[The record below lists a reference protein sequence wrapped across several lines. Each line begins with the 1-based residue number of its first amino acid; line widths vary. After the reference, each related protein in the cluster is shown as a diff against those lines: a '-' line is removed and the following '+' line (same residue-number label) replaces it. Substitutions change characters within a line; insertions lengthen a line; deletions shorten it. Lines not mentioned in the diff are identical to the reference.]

1 MNLYETELQCLGNN
15 IEVEYEFRNVN
26 GLLKI
31 IIKLTL
37 WVSYVVRS

>member
-15 IEVEYEFRNVN
+15 IEDEYEFRNVN

-31 IIKLTL
+31 VIKLTL